1 MKDAEGPWYPVE
13 YKSDIYQYLKS
24 LERARK
30 PFLNRSPQFQERPIL
45 IKWLKKMCEKVKF
58 CRMTLHLAVFL
69 LDFFMD
75 SHVIKT
81 EKLTLIAS
89 VCFILAGKLEERDC
103 NVPRISDMNAMLNSS
118 YSKRDIVYLERII
131 LKHFK
136 WKLTTPTAL
145 HFAEYFMEYAVI
157 PQDVCQNCFD
167 YNYAY
172 NIIHTAVEEL
182 LDLLLE
188 DSSLIEEPP
197 SYIAASCILAV
208 RKSFNLSTTWPIELE
223 TITAYSESKLEN
235 SANRIIE

>member
-1 MKDAEGPWYPVE
+1 M
-13 YKSDIYQYLKS
+13 
-24 LERARK
+24 
-30 PFLNRSPQFQERPIL
+30 F
-45 IKWLKKMCEKVKF
+45 WLC
-58 CRMTLHLAVFL
+58 
-69 LDFFMD
+69 
-75 SHVIKT
+75 I
-81 EKLTLIAS
+81 
-89 VCFILAGKLEERDC
+89 GKLEERDC

-188 DSSLIEEPP
+188 G
-197 SYIAASCILAV
+197 
-208 RKSFNLSTTWPIELE
+208 K
-223 TITAYSESKLEN
+223 
-235 SANRIIE
+235 